1 RAMLERIHNTLACDV
16 LTLDVYH
23 PAQDKLDLGG
33 IHDKTGTYH
42 DRPHPLSKEHLPY
55 ALLTEARTPLFIP
68 DARQHALFANSPFCE
83 RESVASVLILSLH
96 HAKETVGIL
105 FINYRQQHEFT
116 DYDYAAIERFQRHL
130 SMALLNA
137 RLFEERRQA
146 IEQREQLS
154 SLVKVIDVERNLN
167 QQDRE
172 AILNE
177 IANRA
182 SEVSGADRVTIR
194 LVQDDHVAA
203 LAVYPRSEEDADENW
218 TIRPG
223 GHSQHIVDTNE
234 PVIISDVDAY
244 DPARYGGIPINPRW
258 QDVWKARI
266 GLPLTSGEKTI
277 GVMWLSFRE
286 PRYVT
291 DVQLSAFQSFA
302 NIAFLTKMYDIEQE
316 RLQHAL
322 KILADAHHLIHAA
335 SNTDAILRQTMHIA
349 QRLVM
354 SRDGSTRCISHIG
367 TVVRDSTL
375 VFLPQHNDE
384 DVYDLLV
391 DALPPDGRLDLQGE
405 DACLVADVVRT
416 GEPIMITDASQQDN
430 FLPLLTTEKSG
441 SQIAVPIWVGD
452 EIMAVVSVE
461 NAHPNRF
468 AWYDQ
473 ATLEVLASFVGQVLR
488 NRQQQRMRAALFE
501 ASRAI
506 STGRDLQAVL
516 QAIAR
521 QTHAVLAV
529 KRGVEDHQAY
539 IGLREG
545 ETLIFH
551 AGYPHD
557 TLQRIDASGHRTVDL
572 HTKPV
577 GVSATAMLTNT
588 PQLVD
593 DVRDE
598 QMAFQDADSQASVVS
613 ILAVPIPNLTED
625 QPAVGVISLG
635 HTSQGQFDENDR
647 DFMML
652 LAKFAAVAIRRAQE
666 IDAQTAQR
674 ESLWELTHAAMHQM
688 IASHHVSNF
697 RSAYNLNYPA
707 LRSHINVLWTH
718 KEPILKQINDSLLF
732 DIVEALADNTQEPLA
747 IIDTAYRDLTEQ
759 ETKLPELGET
769 TRLPLREWLWNTYH
783 TPKYI
788 RLQLDRSITDAVIGI
803 IPKYWLREVIKI
815 VLDNALRA
823 IKEAGYNP
831 TERVIQMHVA
841 IEGADSVSIRITNPG
856 QLVPEALRPLLTH
869 RVIKRDGG
877 GRGIGLY
884 MSGIIMR
891 AYQGDIQYQVVEGMS
906 SFVLRIPITH
916 L

>member
-1 RAMLERIHNTLACDV
+1 
-16 LTLDVYH
+16 
-23 PAQDKLDLGG
+23 
-33 IHDKTGTYH
+33 
-42 DRPHPLSKEHLPY
+42 
-55 ALLTEARTPLFIP
+55 
-68 DARQHALFANSPFCE
+68 
-83 RESVASVLILSLH
+83 
-96 HAKETVGIL
+96 
-105 FINYRQQHEFT
+105 
-116 DYDYAAIERFQRHL
+116 
-130 SMALLNA
+130 
-137 RLFEERRQA
+137 
-146 IEQREQLS
+146 
-154 SLVKVIDVERNLN
+154 
-167 QQDRE
+167 
-172 AILNE
+172 
-177 IANRA
+177 
-182 SEVSGADRVTIR
+182 
-194 LVQDDHVAA
+194 
-203 LAVYPRSEEDADENW
+203 
-218 TIRPG
+218 
-223 GHSQHIVDTNE
+223 
-234 PVIISDVDAY
+234 
-244 DPARYGGIPINPRW
+244 
-258 QDVWKARI
+258 
-266 GLPLTSGEKTI
+266 
-277 GVMWLSFRE
+277 
-286 PRYVT
+286 
-291 DVQLSAFQSFA
+291 
-302 NIAFLTKMYDIEQE
+302 
-316 RLQHAL
+316 
-322 KILADAHHLIHAA
+322 
-335 SNTDAILRQTMHIA
+335 
-349 QRLVM
+349 
-354 SRDGSTRCISHIG
+354 
-367 TVVRDSTL
+367 
-375 VFLPQHNDE
+375 
-384 DVYDLLV
+384 
-391 DALPPDGRLDLQGE
+391 
-405 DACLVADVVRT
+405 
-416 GEPIMITDASQQDN
+416 
-430 FLPLLTTEKSG
+430 
-441 SQIAVPIWVGD
+441 
-452 EIMAVVSVE
+452 
-461 NAHPNRF
+461 
-468 AWYDQ
+468 
-473 ATLEVLASFVGQVLR
+473 
-488 NRQQQRMRAALFE
+488 
-501 ASRAI
+501 
-506 STGRDLQAVL
+506 
-516 QAIAR
+516 
-521 QTHAVLAV
+521 
-529 KRGVEDHQAY
+529 
-539 IGLREG
+539 
-545 ETLIFH
+545 
-551 AGYPHD
+551 
-557 TLQRIDASGHRTVDL
+557 IDASGHRTVDL

-707 LRSHINVLWTH
+707 LRSHINALWTH

-831 TERVIQMHVA
+831 TERVIQMQVA

-891 AYQGDIQYQVVEGMS
+891 AYQG
-906 SFVLRIPITH
+906 
-916 L
+916 